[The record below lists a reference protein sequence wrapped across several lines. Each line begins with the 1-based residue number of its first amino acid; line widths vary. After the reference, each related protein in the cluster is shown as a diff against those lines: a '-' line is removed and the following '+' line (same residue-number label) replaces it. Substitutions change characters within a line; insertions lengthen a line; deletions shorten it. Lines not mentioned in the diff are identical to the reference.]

1 MLKCRNVLLIGGYYC
16 KSTVND
22 MLRLRVRH
30 THKYM
35 HTHAHSAFEG
45 ISFAPWARKDPR
57 CQRCW
62 KEFPLYFVA
71 PWPLIPSSSCLAGPP
86 IVKPPGWHHV
96 YRWMWHRALGAC
108 SQTLAKAHPPSSL
121 GSSSGSSGSR
131 PGAGDISLMLICLHS
146 TQLATSSLSM
156 FLSAALPLSDAEIW
170 FGESREEQK
179 GVEHIDSASTAVS
192 LTLFIP
198 LSSVLLSLQPS
209 PLYLSLSIHFFSFSL
224 QRAIIITP
232 LLDTQAINQGLP
244 SSCAHL
250 PWREQNQ

>member
-1 MLKCRNVLLIGGYYC
+1 MRIQPLRESVSLHEHEKIPDVSAVEKNSLFLLLLHDPLY
-16 KSTVND
+16 
-22 MLRLRVRH
+22 LPLRV
-30 THKYM
+30 
-35 HTHAHSAFEG
+35 
-45 ISFAPWARKDPR
+45 WLV
-57 CQRCW
+57 Q
-62 KEFPLYFVA
+62 
-71 PWPLIPSSSCLAGPP
+71 P

-108 SQTLAKAHPPSSL
+108 SQTLAKAHPPPSL